1 MSERDSARGHAS
13 APVRVALVD
22 DHEVFR
28 RGLRDLLEERGLEV
42 VGEASSGEEAIGLA
56 VEEIPDVV
64 LMDISLP
71 RVSGIEATRRIRA
84 ETPHTRVVMLT
95 ASADEDDVNEAI
107 LAGAS
112 GYLLKNGAIDTIAS
126 GVGAAANGEALL
138 SPTVAARLLDR
149 IRAGA
154 TASLPLDTIPHL
166 TDREVEVLR
175 LLAAGKGNLEIAT
188 ALCTSP
194 QTIKSHVSNILAKLE
209 VENRIQAAVYAVQ
222 RRLV

>member
-1 MSERDSARGHAS
+1 
-13 APVRVALVD
+13 
-22 DHEVFR
+22 VFR

-42 VGEASSGEEAIGLA
+42 VGEASTGEKAIELA
-56 VEEIPDVV
+56 VKEIPDVV
-64 LMDISLP
+64 LMDISMP
-71 RVSGIEATRRIRA
+71 GMSGIEATRRIRV

-107 LAGAS
+107 MAGSS
-112 GYLLKNGAIDTIAS
+112 GYLLKDGAINAIVS
-126 GVGAAANGEALL
+126 GVTAAARGEALI
-138 SPTVAARLLDR
+138 SPTVAARLLNR
-149 IRAGA
+149 MRAGK
-154 TASLPLDTIPHL
+154 TPLLPLETIPHL

-175 LLAAGKGNLEIAT
+175 LMAAGKGNPEIGA

-194 QTIKSHVSNILAKLE
+194 QTVKTHVSNILAKLE